1 MAFTMI
7 SAPALER
14 NAKGKKMVKPFFP
27 IWKNGNEYYPK
38 EAYSHM
44 YKDTDKVKIVL
55 TGEISDTTV
64 FDFDAPGSYEACIEK
79 YPEMKEAYTVKTP
92 RGYHI
97 YTKYNKDYKT
107 TSNVDIGIDVRND
120 NALAFG
126 NGTVTEYA
134 SKYTLLDNA
143 KKLDLEMPKAFYDT
157 INPVKKAVKTK
168 MKLVLQKTAVVK
180 VDKFSRD
187 VVKLINKDII
197 NKMENFRRIV
207 WAMKYE
213 GFTVSDVKEVATKSD
228 LYEAGTFD
236 TWFQE
241 TKLWEARKTKTPC
254 KLATLIHYAK
264 ESDKSAFYDLYV
276 KSNTTS
282 ECDTS
287 DIGLAQIY
295 LDILGD
301 NLFYQDKNI
310 YIFLED
316 EWSCDKEGHF
326 VKKNFFEEM
335 GKYYHKLKKH
345 LDIQINTI
353 ENEEGKEDETEEL
366 LNRLEEIKTARRHIR
381 KVNTLNN
388 VLSAIKT
395 LMATLKDDIV
405 FDTNEEQIHNV
416 HFANGCYELNNNIFR
431 PRTKDDYVSMTLSW
445 DYNPDTITS
454 EIRDELFDSVKKI
467 EPCPERRT
475 CLLSYLAY
483 CLSGDTG
490 KQQYINLV
498 GYTAANGK
506 SHTFKMMSRCFEFY
520 TKKLSS
526 DIFNLGNE
534 MRHKEIIHL
543 YKTPV
548 RFAYIEELDNK
559 KKLDAEYMKDIV
571 DGTKV
576 PVRVLYGTSVDVQL
590 QAKIITS
597 SNSDANIKMDEAILR
612 RMVNIY
618 LTSQFLDIPEDDWE
632 NRRFKRKDGMEKMFN
647 DDAMK
652 NAVFELLTK
661 PEYKEFIVPECIK
674 IDTKDTADILNEF
687 KNTFEAHFE
696 ITQNPEHFVNQKYFM
711 EVMKIK
717 DCDKKKTR
725 SELKRL
731 NVIYNS
737 EKKLNGVK
745 GCFMGLRQIAQ
756 ETDGDGI

>member
-1 MAFTMI
+1 
-7 SAPALER
+7 
-14 NAKGKKMVKPFFP
+14 
-27 IWKNGNEYYPK
+27 
-38 EAYSHM
+38 
-44 YKDTDKVKIVL
+44 
-55 TGEISDTTV
+55 
-64 FDFDAPGSYEACIEK
+64 
-79 YPEMKEAYTVKTP
+79 
-92 RGYHI
+92 
-97 YTKYNKDYKT
+97 
-107 TSNVDIGIDVRND
+107 
-120 NALAFG
+120 
-126 NGTVTEYA
+126 
-134 SKYTLLDNA
+134 
-143 KKLDLEMPKAFYDT
+143 
-157 INPVKKAVKTK
+157 
-168 MKLVLQKTAVVK
+168 
-180 VDKFSRD
+180 
-187 VVKLINKDII
+187 
-197 NKMENFRRIV
+197 
-207 WAMKYE
+207 
-213 GFTVSDVKEVATKSD
+213 
-228 LYEAGTFD
+228 
-236 TWFQE
+236 
-241 TKLWEARKTKTPC
+241 
-254 KLATLIHYAK
+254 
-264 ESDKSAFYDLYV
+264 
-276 KSNTTS
+276 
-282 ECDTS
+282 
-287 DIGLAQIY
+287 
-295 LDILGD
+295 
-301 NLFYQDKNI
+301 
-310 YIFLED
+310 
-316 EWSCDKEGHF
+316 
-326 VKKNFFEEM
+326 
-335 GKYYHKLKKH
+335 
-345 LDIQINTI
+345 
-353 ENEEGKEDETEEL
+353 
-366 LNRLEEIKTARRHIR
+366 
-381 KVNTLNN
+381 
-388 VLSAIKT
+388 
-395 LMATLKDDIV
+395 
-405 FDTNEEQIHNV
+405 
-416 HFANGCYELNNNIFR
+416 
-431 PRTKDDYVSMTLSW
+431 
-445 DYNPDTITS
+445 
-454 EIRDELFDSVKKI
+454 
-467 EPCPERRT
+467 
-475 CLLSYLAY
+475 
-483 CLSGDTG
+483 
-490 KQQYINLV
+490 
-498 GYTAANGK
+498 
-506 SHTFKMMSRCFEFY
+506 MMSRCFEFY